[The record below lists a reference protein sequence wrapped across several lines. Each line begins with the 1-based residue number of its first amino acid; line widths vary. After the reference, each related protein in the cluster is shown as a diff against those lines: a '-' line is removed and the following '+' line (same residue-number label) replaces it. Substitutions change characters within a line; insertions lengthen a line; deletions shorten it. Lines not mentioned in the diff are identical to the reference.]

1 MVAYNDDIQVVTKS
15 LILKTLQPF
24 FFSPLYF
31 PSLTRF
37 SLSFTLY
44 LTIAST
50 NLSRR
55 HWSSL
60 LCCRLSLSCRRWH
73 QSQRF
78 SSPIVG
84 GASVRRS
91 LATLQLA
98 DRSRRFISHHP
109 STLQF
114 APSGDPLPPTP
125 NRRPFASH
133 HNRRR
138 FSSCNGYFFF
148 SFELIF
154 LLIFW

>member
-60 LCCRLSLSCRRWH
+60 LCCQLSLSCRRWH
-73 QSQRF
+73 QSQCF

-84 GASVRRS
+84 DASVRRS
-91 LATLQLA
+91 LAMLQFA

-148 SFELIF
+148 
-154 LLIFW
+154 FWVNFFVNFF

>member
-31 PSLTRF
+31 PPLTRF

-60 LCCRLSLSCRRWH
+60 LCCQLSLSCRRWH

-78 SSPIVG
+78 SSLIVG
-84 GASVRRS
+84 DASVRRS

-114 APSGDPLPPTP
+114 APSGNAFGDLRLPPPTSDP
-125 NRRPFASH
+125 SPPTTTDNASVCVMGI
-133 HNRRR
+133 
-138 FSSCNGYFFF
+138 FFIFFF
-148 SFELIF
+148 
-154 LLIFW
+154 LLS